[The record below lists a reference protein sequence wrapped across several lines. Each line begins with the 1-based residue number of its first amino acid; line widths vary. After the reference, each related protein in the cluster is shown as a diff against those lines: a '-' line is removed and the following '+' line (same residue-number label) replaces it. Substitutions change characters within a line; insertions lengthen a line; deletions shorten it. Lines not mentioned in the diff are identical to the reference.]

1 MSKVSV
7 YLNFP
12 GTTEEA
18 FNFYKKVFRTEFTH
32 EISRFGDIPP
42 SAEMPPLSASEK
54 NKTMHVGLELLG
66 GFELMGSDMPESME
80 KNLNQGNNVFINLQP
95 DTREETSRLFTA
107 LAEGGKILHQLQD
120 TFWGAYYGSCV
131 DKFGTHWSFN
141 CEES

>member
-18 FNFYKKVFRTEFTH
+18 FNFYKKVFGTDFIH

-42 SAEMPPLSASEK
+42 SEEMPPLPDAEK
-54 NKTMHVGLELLG
+54 NKVMHVGLQLLG
-66 GFELMGSDMPESME
+66 GFELMGSDMPGSME
-80 KNLNQGNNVFINLQP
+80 DHLNPGNNVFLNLQP
-95 DTREETSRLFTA
+95 DTREETSRLFNA
-107 LAEGGKILHQLQD
+107 LADGGKILHQLQD
-120 TFWGAYYGSCV
+120 MFWGAYYGSCI
-131 DKFGTHWSFN
+131 DKFGICWSFN